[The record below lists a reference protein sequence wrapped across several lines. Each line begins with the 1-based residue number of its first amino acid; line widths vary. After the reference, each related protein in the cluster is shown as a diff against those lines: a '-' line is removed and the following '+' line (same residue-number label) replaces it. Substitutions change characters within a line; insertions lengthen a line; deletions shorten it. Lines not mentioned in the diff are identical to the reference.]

1 MGERHLHP
9 AADPAARAPAQRLAD
24 RLRRTGRAVSRPD
37 AGLAQAPPLVFAGE
51 VDQLRDRLAAVAR
64 GEALLLQAGN
74 GSGAAAGLSAS
85 AVRGTLQTLFQ
96 MSAVLTYAASV
107 PVVKVG
113 RIAGHYPAPRTGD
126 PGLPTRTYQA
136 AASTLNLVRAFTTG
150 GEADLSQVHAW
161 NREFVTASPAGQRYE
176 AVARGIDRAL
186 AFMKACGTDPA
197 ELRSVEF
204 YAAHEVERLD
214 YAAALTRTDSRT
226 GAPYATSGHLVRIGD
241 GDRPPG
247 EDHVG
252 FAARIANPVAVRLG
266 PAATVDEALGYVDRL
281 DPDRE
286 PGRLTF
292 ALQLGADRVRDL
304 LPELVEKVTASGA
317 RPVWV
322 TDPETSSGVPG
333 FDDVLDEVRG
343 FFEVHRSL
351 GTHPGGIRTEL
362 TGDDVTRDRER
373 SLDLAFRVA
382 EFARSREPGA
392 PSPGL

>member
-1 MGERHLHP
+1 M
-9 AADPAARAPAQRLAD
+9 
-24 RLRRTGRAVSRPD
+24 SSPD
-37 AGLAQAPPLVFAGE
+37 AALAQAPPLVFAGE

-85 AVRGTLQTLFQ
+85 AVRGTLQTLLQ

-161 NREFVTASPAGQRYE
+161 NREFVTASPAGRRYE

-214 YAAALTRTDSRT
+214 YASALTRTDSRT
-226 GAPYATSGHLVRIGD
+226 GAPYATSGHLVRIGH

-247 EDHVG
+247 EDHIG
-252 FAARIANPVAVRLG
+252 FAARIANPVEVRLG
-266 PAATVDEALGYVDRL
+266 PATSVDEALGYVDRL

-292 ALQLGADRVRDL
+292 ALRLGAERVRDL

-322 TDPETSSGVPG
+322 TDPETSSGKLG

-351 GTHPGGIRTEL
+351 GTHPGGIHTEL

-382 EFARSREPGA
+382 EFARSQEPGT
-392 PSPGL
+392 PSPGP

>member
-1 MGERHLHP
+1 M
-9 AADPAARAPAQRLAD
+9 
-24 RLRRTGRAVSRPD
+24 SRPD

-85 AVRGTLQTLFQ
+85 AVRGTLQTLLQ

>member
-1 MGERHLHP
+1 MSAP
-9 AADPAARAPAQRLAD
+9 DADPADPTALHD
-24 RLRRTGRAVSRPD
+24 
-37 AGLAQAPPLVFAGE
+37 LAQAPPLVFAGE

-64 GEALLLQAGN
+64 GEALLLQAGDRA
-74 GSGAAAGLSAS
+74 GAPAGLSAAS
-85 AVRGTLQTLFQ
+85 IRGTLRTLLQ

-126 PGLPTRTYQA
+126 PGLPVRTYRA

-150 GEADLSQVHAW
+150 GEADLGRVHAW
-161 NREFVTASPAGQRYE
+161 NREFVAASPAGQRYE
-176 AVARGIDRAL
+176 AVARRIDKVL

-197 ELRSVEF
+197 GLRSVEF
-204 YAAHEVERLD
+204 YAAHDVLRLD
-214 YAAALTRTDSRT
+214 YASALTRTDSRT

-247 EDHVG
+247 EDHLG

-266 PAATVDEALGYVDRL
+266 PATTVDEVLGYVDRL

-292 ALQLGADRVRDL
+292 ALRLGADRIRDL
-304 LPELVEKVTASGA
+304 LPDLVEKVTASGA
-317 RPVWV
+317 RPVWA
-322 TDPETSSGVPG
+322 TDPETSSGG
-333 FDDVLDEVRG
+333 RASRFDDVLDEVRG

-351 GTHPGGIRTEL
+351 GSHPGGIHTEL

-382 EFARSREPGA
+382 EFARGPG
-392 PSPGL
+392 P

>member
-1 MGERHLHP
+1 MS
-9 AADPAARAPAQRLAD
+9 
-24 RLRRTGRAVSRPD
+24 TPD
-37 AGLAQAPPLVFAGE
+37 AALAQAPPLVFAGE

-85 AVRGTLQTLFQ
+85 AVRGTLQTLLQ

-226 GAPYATSGHLVRIGD
+226 GASYATSGHLVRIGD

-247 EDHVG
+247 EAHVG

-292 ALQLGADRVRDL
+292 AVRLGADRVRDL

-351 GTHPGGIRTEL
+351 GTHPGGIRTGL
-362 TGDDVTRDRER
+362 TGDGVTRDRER
-373 SLDLAFRVA
+373 LLDLAFRVA
-382 EFARSREPGA
+382 EFARGQEPGA
-392 PSPGL
+392 RGCERQEALSATSSSPGNRASRSSRRSDM

>member
-1 MGERHLHP
+1 M
-9 AADPAARAPAQRLAD
+9 AD
-24 RLRRTGRAVSRPD
+24 RLRRTGRAVSTPD
-37 AGLAQAPPLVFAGE
+37 AALAQAPPLVFAGE

-74 GSGAAAGLSAS
+74 GPGAAAGLSAS
-85 AVRGTLQTLFQ
+85 AVRGTLQTLLQ

-176 AVARGIDRAL
+176 EVARGIDRAL

-226 GAPYATSGHLVRIGD
+226 GASYATSGHLVRIGD

-247 EDHVG
+247 EAHVG

-292 ALQLGADRVRDL
+292 AVRLGADRVRDL

-351 GTHPGGIRTEL
+351 GTHPGGIRTGL
-362 TGDDVTRDRER
+362 TGDGVTRDRER

-382 EFARSREPGA
+382 EFARGQEPGA
-392 PSPGL
+392 PSQGL

>member
-1 MGERHLHP
+1 M
-9 AADPAARAPAQRLAD
+9 AD
-24 RLRRTGRAVSRPD
+24 RLRRTGRAVSTPD
-37 AGLAQAPPLVFAGE
+37 AALAQAPPLVFAGE

-74 GSGAAAGLSAS
+74 GSGTAAGLSAS
-85 AVRGTLQTLFQ
+85 AVRGTLQTLLQ

-226 GAPYATSGHLVRIGD
+226 GASYATSGHLVRIGD

-292 ALQLGADRVRDL
+292 AVWLGADRVRDL

-351 GTHPGGIRTEL
+351 GTHPGGIRTGL
-362 TGDDVTRDRER
+362 TGDGVTRDRER

-382 EFARSREPGA
+382 EFARGQEPGA

>member
-1 MGERHLHP
+1 M
-9 AADPAARAPAQRLAD
+9 
-24 RLRRTGRAVSRPD
+24 SSPD
-37 AGLAQAPPLVFAGE
+37 AALAQAPPLVFAGE

-85 AVRGTLQTLFQ
+85 AVRGTLQTLLQ

-113 RIAGHYPAPRTGD
+113 RIAGHYPEPRTGD

-241 GDRPPG
+241 GDRAP
-247 EDHVG
+247 EEAHLG

-266 PAATVDEALGYVDRL
+266 PAVTVDEALGYVDRL

-322 TDPETSSGVPG
+322 TDPETSPGAPG

-382 EFARSREPGA
+382 EFARSPEPRDGGRERQA
-392 PSPGL
+392 ALSATSSSPGNRASRSSRRSDM

>member
-1 MGERHLHP
+1 MS
-9 AADPAARAPAQRLAD
+9 
-24 RLRRTGRAVSRPD
+24 TPD
-37 AGLAQAPPLVFAGE
+37 AALAQAPPLVFAGE

-74 GSGAAAGLSAS
+74 GPGAAAGLSAS
-85 AVRGTLQTLFQ
+85 AVRGTLQTLLQ

-226 GAPYATSGHLVRIGD
+226 GASYATSGHLVRIGD

-247 EDHVG
+247 EAHVG

-292 ALQLGADRVRDL
+292 AVRLGADRVRDL

-351 GTHPGGIRTEL
+351 GTHPGGIRTGL

-382 EFARSREPGA
+382 EFARGQEPGA

>member
-1 MGERHLHP
+1 MS
-9 AADPAARAPAQRLAD
+9 
-24 RLRRTGRAVSRPD
+24 TPD
-37 AGLAQAPPLVFAGE
+37 AALAQAPPLVFAGE
-51 VDQLRDRLAAVAR
+51 VDQLRNRLAAVAR

-74 GSGAAAGLSAS
+74 GPGAAAGLSAS
-85 AVRGTLQTLFQ
+85 AVRGTLQTLLQ

-113 RIAGHYPAPRTGD
+113 RIAGHYPAPRAGD

-226 GAPYATSGHLVRIGD
+226 GASYATSGHLVRIGD

-252 FAARIANPVAVRLG
+252 FAARIANSVAVRLG

-292 ALQLGADRVRDL
+292 AVRLGADRVRDL

-351 GTHPGGIRTEL
+351 GTHPGGIRTGL

-382 EFARSREPGA
+382 EFARGQEPGA

>member
-1 MGERHLHP
+1 M
-9 AADPAARAPAQRLAD
+9 
-24 RLRRTGRAVSRPD
+24 SSPD
-37 AGLAQAPPLVFAGE
+37 AALAQAPPLVFAGE

-85 AVRGTLQTLFQ
+85 AVRGTLQTLLQ

-241 GDRPPG
+241 GDRPLD
-247 EDHVG
+247 EDQVG

-292 ALQLGADRVRDL
+292 ALRLGADRVRDL

-322 TDPETSSGVPG
+322 TDPETSPGAPG

-382 EFARSREPGA
+382 EFARSPEPGA
-392 PSPGL
+392 RSPEPGAVSVRRL

>member
-1 MGERHLHP
+1 M
-9 AADPAARAPAQRLAD
+9 AD
-24 RLRRTGRAVSRPD
+24 RLRRTGRAVSSPD
-37 AGLAQAPPLVFAGE
+37 AALAQAPPLVFAGE

-85 AVRGTLQTLFQ
+85 AVRGTLQTLLQ

-226 GAPYATSGHLVRIGD
+226 GASYATSGHLVRIGD
-241 GDRPPG
+241 ADRPPG

-292 ALQLGADRVRDL
+292 AVRLGADRVRDL

-351 GTHPGGIRTEL
+351 GTHPGGIRTGL
-362 TGDDVTRDRER
+362 TGDGVTRDRER

-382 EFARSREPGA
+382 EFARGQEPGA

>member
-1 MGERHLHP
+1 M
-9 AADPAARAPAQRLAD
+9 AD
-24 RLRRTGRAVSRPD
+24 RLRRTGRAVSSPAAD
-37 AGLAQAPPLVFAGE
+37 LAQAPPLVFAGE

-74 GSGAAAGLSAS
+74 RPGAPAGLSAAS
-85 AVRGTLQTLFQ
+85 VRGTLQTLLQ

-214 YAAALTRTDSRT
+214 YASALTRTDSRT

-241 GDRPPG
+241 GDRPPR

-266 PAATVDEALGYVDRL
+266 PATTVDEALGYVDRL

-292 ALQLGADRVRDL
+292 AVRLGGDRVRDL
-304 LPELVEKVTASGA
+304 LPDLVEKVTASGA
-317 RPVWV
+317 RPVWA

-333 FDDVLDEVRG
+333 FDGVLDEVRG

-351 GTHPGGIRTEL
+351 GTHAGGIRTEL
-362 TGDDVTRDRER
+362 TGGDVSRDRER

-382 EFARSREPGA
+382 EFARSPEPGA
-392 PSPGL
+392 RVVSVRRP